1 MINLVPSWSLWK
13 INQEF
18 QQVLE
23 RKFAYHIKPDTD
35 QTADIF
41 CPVCMARGKFGKWTE
56 TLIFIHSR
64 KDLI

>member
-13 INQEF
+13 INQGF

-41 CPVCMARGKFGKWTE
+41 CPVCMAHGKFANELK
-56 TLIFIHSR
+56 L
-64 KDLI
+64 